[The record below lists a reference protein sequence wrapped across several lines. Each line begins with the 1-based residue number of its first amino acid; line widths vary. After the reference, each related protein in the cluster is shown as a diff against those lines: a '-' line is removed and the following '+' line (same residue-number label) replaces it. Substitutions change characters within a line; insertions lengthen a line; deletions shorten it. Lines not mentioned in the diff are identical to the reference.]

1 MNTVMTIFLGVLLR
15 IGIPVIATALI
26 FYLLRRLDK
35 RWKKEA
41 EEIPVIISQRP
52 CWEMKGCSEE
62 KRQNCPAF
70 SQTGVP
76 CWQVFRTKN
85 GLLKEECLECDVFRQ
100 APVPA

>member
-1 MNTVMTIFLGVLLR
+1 MDTVLTILLGVLLR
-15 IGIPVIATALI
+15 IGIPVMATALI
-26 FYLLRRLDK
+26 FFLLRRLDK

-41 EEIPVIISQRP
+41 EAIPVIISKRP
-52 CWEMKGCSEE
+52 CSEIKGCSEE
-62 KRQNCPAF
+62 KRQSCPAF

-100 APVPA
+100 APIPA